1 MCAPEDAALEAGP
14 ENGPGRVTH
23 LLIRVVRLCMEF
35 AAMLGGRRWWSG
47 AMSGRGREW
56 LVFGSVGLRR
66 VCGEARE
73 ITAGRLEPF
82 SLYTCLDYVVVDGVV
97 RGPELKSGGNL
108 EAKKGGRATQ
118 S

>member
-1 MCAPEDAALEAGP
+1 M
-14 ENGPGRVTH
+14 
-23 LLIRVVRLCMEF
+23 
-35 AAMLGGRRWWSG
+35 
-47 AMSGRGREW
+47 
-56 LVFGSVGLRR
+56 VFGAVGLRG

-73 ITAGRLEPF
+73 MAAGRLEPF

-97 RGPELKSGGNL
+97 RGAELKSGDNL